1 MSRRLRSFANRR
13 IPSLQAAVV
22 FASLVAAMTPP
33 AWAADAADAIINKGI
48 KAIGGEAR
56 LAKARATTSK
66 IKGTFISDGNAS
78 EFEAEH

>member
-1 MSRRLRSFANRR
+1 
-13 IPSLQAAVV
+13 
-22 FASLVAAMTPP
+22 MTPP